1 MAFFNTQHPI
11 HVNGNLLQNGSIENT
26 LNGIETAEL
35 EETTVT
41 EKVDELLNLNRI
53 ANSISY
59 QPVLPNSVT
68 KSYLEKVFYVYCI
81 CMYIRS
87 CHEITLSPN

>member
-11 HVNGNLLQNGSIENT
+11 PVIGNLLQNGSIENT
-26 LNGIETAEL
+26 LNGIETEL

-81 CMYIRS
+81 VYVCI
-87 CHEITLSPN
+87 